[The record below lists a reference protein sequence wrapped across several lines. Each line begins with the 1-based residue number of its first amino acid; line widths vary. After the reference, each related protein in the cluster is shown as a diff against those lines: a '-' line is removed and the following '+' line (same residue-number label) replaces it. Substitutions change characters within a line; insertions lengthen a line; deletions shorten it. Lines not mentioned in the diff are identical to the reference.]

1 MATKII
7 DINEL
12 KKRKSIRQKMQ
23 ANQDPT
29 MDSWLKGI
37 LVGYQLEGDAEKK
50 EYFLR
55 GLALGFEAS
64 EQDKIIN

>member
-7 DINEL
+7 NINDL
-12 KKRKSIRQKMQ
+12 KKRKNIKQKMQ

-55 GLALGFEAS
+55 GLTLGFEAS